1 MSKITGISYP
11 HDIITR
17 QQQTQTSTDG
27 HAFQNMLDKTLD
39 EKGLQ
44 PSEETT
50 ASTLSEIRVDA
61 LNPVSNC
68 IQSSS
73 EVVVEKTDALL
84 NLLDR
89 YSADLNNPR
98 KNLKEIEP
106 LIDTIKTEA
115 QELMDEAQTLTPDDE
130 LHDIAT
136 QCAVMANVEYIK
148 FERGDYL

>member
-11 HDIITR
+11 PDIITR

-73 EVVVEKTDALL
+73 DVVVEKTDALL
-84 NLLDR
+84 NLLDQ

-98 KNLKEIEP
+98 KNLKEI
-106 LIDTIKTEA
+106 
-115 QELMDEAQTLTPDDE
+115 EAQTLTPDDE